1 MATERIVERNDGV
14 TAERTVERT
23 PETVTTV
30 ERRGGGS
37 GLLWA
42 LVALALIAIVGFFLL
57 QMSRNEAVETEAVSS
72 AASSVAGSV
81 DNAADAVGDAARSV
95 TPAAE

>member
-14 TAERTVERT
+14 TSERVVERS
-23 PETVTTV
+23 PDTVTTV

-37 GLLWA
+37 GLLWG

-57 QMSRNEAVETEAVSS
+57 QMSRNDAAETNAVSE

-81 DNAADAVGDAARSV
+81 DGAADAVGDAARSV
-95 TPAAE
+95 TPAE